1 MPVSR
6 LKNLA
11 ILILLLANAALLVLV
26 VPNQL
31 ARSREEEQLRNALEE
46 LCARE
51 NVTLMAD
58 AVPDTVT
65 LYPLELRED
74 AQADLRAATAL
85 LGEEVLVQDDSTRYL
100 STYRSSRGHCSIS
113 RSGSFHAELTGTE
126 AAEDLESHGE
136 QLLSAMGFQT
146 YRHGMAME
154 QTDGT
159 RTVSA
164 MQDILGVP
172 VFSRGLTLTYDAER
186 LIRLEGIFF
195 TGGENPVRVDSQACI
210 SAADALTAFLAA
222 RFELGW
228 VGSTVTAMEQGYHQ
242 ADTASAA
249 AVHLTPVWR
258 IDTDT
263 GSFRVDGT
271 TGAVTIQSD

>member
-6 LKNLA
+6 LKNLV
-11 ILILLLANAALLVLV
+11 ILILLLANGALLVLV

-31 ARSREEEQLRNALEE
+31 ARTREQEQLHAALGE

-51 NVTLMAD
+51 NVTLAAG

-65 LYPLELRED
+65 LYPLELREA

-100 STYRSSRGHCSIS
+100 STYRSALGRCSIS
-113 RSGSFHAELTGTE
+113 RSGSFQAELTDGEITE
-126 AAEDLESHGE
+126 DPERCGE
-136 QLLSAMGFQT
+136 LLLPAMGFQI

-154 QTDGT
+154 QSNGT

-172 VFSRGLTLTYDAER
+172 VFSRGLTLTYDGNR
-186 LIRLEGIFF
+186 LVRLEGTFF
-195 TGGENPVRVDSQACI
+195 TGSETPVRVDNQACM

-222 RFELGW
+222 RFDLGW
-228 VGSTVTAMEQGYHQ
+228 VGSAVTAMEQGYHQ

-263 GSFRVDGT
+263 GSFRVDGI
-271 TGAVTIQSD
+271 TGAVTIHSD